1 MLHLLALVLLNCLLI
16 RYFSI
21 GFAVIFQKIENIN
34 GNRDLLAM
42 LDSLRLELQVKDSR
56 LQDMQDYMDTLVSG
70 NIVDL
75 TFVNLRYHV

>member
-1 MLHLLALVLLNCLLI
+1 
-16 RYFSI
+16 
-21 GFAVIFQKIENIN
+21 
-34 GNRDLLAM
+34 M